1 MRVPTISLY
10 SKTTYQ
16 LNGLTTNL
24 SDANEIMATQKQINT
39 ISDDPIG
46 MAQVLALR
54 ESLDSLEQYSTNIDM
69 GITWLK
75 GVEESLDS
83 VQKQILEVK
92 TLCLQLT
99 NASVSASERSDAVET
114 IEGKIDQILNLMNT
128 QVNGSYIFGGTDTN
142 TIPFDYDDPRDPEGV
157 VYLGNS
163 TAFTIT
169 NSETSQVEV
178 GRNGRTVVTEDR
190 ITVDSTNNKIFFE
203 EDPGDGENSKVILEA
218 TLPDGDYTKEA
229 LAVVVQNAMT
239 QVSMNE
245 GYEVNYSVDYDAD
258 TDKFSFINDGAYEG
272 YMGFTLLW
280 ESGENPQIGN
290 ITTDGILLEGVDIE
304 LINGDA
310 LTYETPEP
318 DGTAP
323 VRLTWDEDEGIWS
336 VVNDPGYNLPLEIE
350 GSDSHVELD
359 LTGNGVADI
368 VINLETA
375 AKDAGYIEF
384 DITTASN
391 EQGIGPDMGFSA
403 DVSYTPPLSDSAV
416 VLKSFDSTNNVID
429 FIEVT
434 SSGTSSQLTAAIP
447 QGDYSNME
455 TLAAAIETS
464 MEKASANDVNYEVTY
479 NWDTG
484 LFTIEDA
491 SAGLNQLQL
500 LWGSGSNSGISAAA
514 DLGFDPVDDIAA
526 GTTGYT
532 GDNQVALFTITAGD
546 NDKIN
551 FKEIPSGVSAAD
563 VSELT
568 ATITAGT
575 YYDYQSF
582 ERAVEDALEDASAAN
597 GNRVDYDVTYD
608 YNSGTFSIEE
618 DGTLGRKLE
627 DFQLLWESGSD
638 AGESAAQTLGFSGA
652 DVSATPI
659 EGETATWGI
668 FETLFDLKQYLAT
681 DDVDGLQRTLTRL
694 DNHYNSIT
702 STLADT
708 GIKYNRL
715 TVSQTVILESTSSL
729 TERKSMIEDADYIE
743 ATMNL
748 KAIQTAYEASLNST
762 AKIINVSLVDYL

>member
-16 LNGLTTNL
+16 LNGLTTDL
-24 SDANEIMATQKQINT
+24 SDANEVMATQKQINS

-46 MAQVLALR
+46 MAQVLGIQ

-69 GITWLK
+69 GITWLN

-83 VQKQILEVK
+83 VQEQILEMK
-92 TLCLQLT
+92 TLCLQLA
-99 NASVSASERSDAVET
+99 NASVSASERADAVET

-142 TIPFDYDDPRDPEGV
+142 TIPFAYDDPDNPTSV
-157 VYLGNS
+157 IYLGNS
-163 TAFTIT
+163 EAFTIT

-178 GRNGRTVVTEDR
+178 GRDGSEVLTEDR
-190 ITVDSTNNKIFFE
+190 IIVDSTNNKIFFE
-203 EDPGDGENSKVILEA
+203 EDPGDGENAKVILEA
-218 TLPDGDYTKEA
+218 TIPDGDYTKEE

-239 QVSMNE
+239 RISTDE
-245 GYEVNYSVDYDAD
+245 GYGVTYMVSYDAD
-258 TDKFSFINDGAYEG
+258 ADTFSFINDGAYEG

-280 ESGENPQIGN
+280 ESGEDPQIGN

-304 LINGDA
+304 LVDGNA
-310 LTYETPEP
+310 LIYETPEP

-323 VRLTWDEDEGIWS
+323 VRLTWDEDDGVWN
-336 VVNDPGYNLPLEIE
+336 VVNDPGYNLPLQID

-368 VINLETA
+368 VINLESA
-375 AKDAGYIEF
+375 AEDGGYIEF
-384 DITTASN
+384 DITAASN
-391 EQGIGPDMGFSA
+391 EQSIGPDMGFTS

-434 SSGTSSQLTAAIP
+434 SSGTSSQLSAAIP
-447 QGDYSNME
+447 AGDYSNME
-455 TLAAAIETS
+455 TLAATIETA
-464 MEKASANDVNYEVTY
+464 MERASANDANYEVTY
-479 NWDTG
+479 SWDSGT
-484 LFTIEDA
+484 FTIEE
-491 SAGLNQLQL
+491 AGTTLTELQL
-500 LWGSGSNSGISAAA
+500 LWGTGTNAVNSAASQ
-514 DLGFDPVDDIAA
+514 LGFDPIDDITPAA
-526 GTTGYT
+526 TGYT
-532 GDNQVALFTITAGD
+532 GDNQVALFTITAD
-546 NDKIN
+546 SNDKIN
-551 FKEIPSGVSAAD
+551 FKEILPGLSGED

-568 ATITAGT
+568 ATIPAGT
-575 YYDYQSF
+575 YYDTQSF
-582 ERAVEDALEDASAAN
+582 ARAVEDALEDASAAD

-627 DFQLLWESGSD
+627 DFQLLWKSGSD
-638 AGESAAQTLGFSGA
+638 AGESAAQVLGFSET

-659 EGETATWGI
+659 EGDTATWGI
-668 FETLFDLKQYLAT
+668 FETLFDLKEYLAS
-681 DDVDGLQRTLTRL
+681 DDVDGIQRTLTRL

-715 TVSQTVILESTSSL
+715 EVSQQVILESTNSL

-748 KAIQTAYEASLNST
+748 TAIQTAYEASLNST